1 MYICHLFF
9 FPITIEHGSQ
19 IYLIPH
25 ISSISESLSA
35 CSSLQCRWQAPCSS
49 CASCCLL
56 SRWAKATRT
65 RRTRTNLS
73 SATFAILS
81 KIQIVD
87 QKIPRWLRKKDFIE
101 EDAYIFYTRVAT
113 KKTNTQRWP
122 FAFFRNQF
130 SHLVYGVAPSTNCK
144 QISAAISPLIQKAE
158 YLSAMRIPHIY
169 IQNTLQFPS
178 NFRSLY
184 PKHPFLHQKRCMAQ
198 N

>member
-1 MYICHLFF
+1 MVMVACYRLYICLWSFLTVWYQKEICQLLISWNSSSGWKFSVWYWKWEAAVKTPCIFATFFF
-9 FPITIEHGSQ
+9 FPITIEHESQ
-19 IYLIPH
+19 IYHILH

-113 KKTNTQRWP
+113 K
-122 FAFFRNQF
+122 NQCFIHLAICF
-130 SHLVYGVAPSTNCK
+130 SW
-144 QISAAISPLIQKAE
+144 
-158 YLSAMRIPHIY
+158 
-169 IQNTLQFPS
+169 
-178 NFRSLY
+178 
-184 PKHPFLHQKRCMAQ
+184 LHRQVF
-198 N
+198 